1 MKVKLIKG
9 YSYRNAFRVVRSE
22 NPIVTVDEDEGEE
35 LLASG
40 YFEKVDEPDP
50 VDPPEDPDDPGEADG
65 EDEDGEE
72 HKYIVPPVDFD
83 KMKLDE
89 LKAYAAENEIN
100 ISGLTKKD
108 DIKARLIEAIN
119 SRTPEIF
126 LN

>member
-1 MKVKLIKG
+1 MTVKLVKG
-9 YSYRNAFRVVRSE
+9 YTYSDGVVFVKSD
-22 NPIVTVDEDEGEE
+22 NPVIKVDEDEGDK

-50 VDPPEDPDDPGEADG
+50 VDPPEDPDNPGE
-65 EDEDGEE
+65 EDGEE
-72 HKYIVPPVDFD
+72 PKYIVPPVNFD
-83 KMKLDE
+83 KMKLVE
-89 LKAYAAENEIN
+89 LKEYAAENEID

>member
-9 YSYRNAFRVVRSE
+9 YSYRNAFRVVKSE

-50 VDPPEDPDDPGEADG
+50 VDPPEDPDNPGE
-65 EDEDGEE
+65 EDGEE
-72 HKYIVPPVDFD
+72 PKYIVPPVDFD

-89 LKAYAAENEIN
+89 LKAYAAENEID

>member
-1 MKVKLIKG
+1 MTVKLIKG
-9 YSYRNAFRVVRSE
+9 YAYSDGVVFVASD
-22 NPIVTVDEDEGEE
+22 NPVIKVDEDEGQK

-40 YFEKVDEPDP
+40 YFEKIDEPDP
-50 VDPPEDPDDPGEADG
+50 VDPPVDPPEDHD
-65 EDEDGEE
+65 EDHDGEE
-72 HKYIVPPVDFD
+72 PKYIVPPVDFD

-89 LKAYAAENEIN
+89 LKEYAAENEID

-119 SRTPEIF
+119 SCTPEIF

>member
-22 NPIVTVDEDEGEE
+22 DPIVTVDEDEGEE

-40 YFEKVDEPDP
+40 YFEKIDEPDP
-50 VDPPEDPDDPGEADG
+50 VDPPVDPPEDHD
-65 EDEDGEE
+65 EDHDGEE
-72 HKYIVPPVDFD
+72 PKYIVPPVDFD

-89 LKAYAAENEIN
+89 LKEYAAENEID

>member
-9 YSYRNAFRVVRSE
+9 NSYRNAFRVVRSE
-22 NPIVTVDEDEGEE
+22 DPIVTVDEDEGKE

-40 YFEKVDEPDP
+40 YFEKIDEPDP
-50 VDPPEDPDDPGEADG
+50 VDPPEDHD
-65 EDEDGEE
+65 EDHDGEE
-72 HKYIVPPVDFD
+72 PKYIVPPVDFD

-89 LKAYAAENEIN
+89 LKEYAAENEID

-119 SRTPEIF
+119 SHTPEIF

>member
-1 MKVKLIKG
+1 MTVKLIKG
-9 YSYRNAFRVVRSE
+9 YAYSDGVVFVNSD
-22 NPIVTVDEDEGEE
+22 NPVAKVDEDEGQK

-40 YFEKVDEPDP
+40 YFEKIDEPDP
-50 VDPPEDPDDPGEADG
+50 VDPPEDSDNPGE
-65 EDEDGEE
+65 EDGEE
-72 HKYIVPPVDFD
+72 QQYIVPPVDFD

-89 LKAYAAENEIN
+89 LKAYAAENEID

-108 DIKARLIEAIN
+108 EIKARLIEAIN

>member
-1 MKVKLIKG
+1 MTVKLVKG
-9 YSYRNAFRVVRSE
+9 YTYSDGVVFVKSD
-22 NPIVTVDEDEGEE
+22 NPVIKVDEDEGDK

-50 VDPPEDPDDPGEADG
+50 VDPPEDPDNPGE
-65 EDEDGEE
+65 EDGEE
-72 HKYIVPPVDFD
+72 PKYIVPPVDFD

-89 LKAYAAENEIN
+89 LKEYAAENEID